1 MLSKSEIKLLE
12 KKFDFRPRKRLG
24 QNFLIDGN
32 IKNKLLEAA
41 GLGKNDTVLEIGP
54 GLGQLT
60 FDISSLA
67 GNVVAVEFDK
77 KIFAILEDM
86 AKGRNNIR
94 LVHQDFL
101 KTDLGGIIPGGK
113 KAKVI
118 SNLPYYISTPIILK
132 MLENKGRVESAL
144 LTLQA
149 EVANRLS
156 ARPNTKQYGSLTLFA
171 SFHAEIKKLFSIK
184 KNSFYPVPQ
193 VDSAVI
199 LLKPRTE
206 PPVRVR
212 DEATLLELIRAG
224 FSSRRKT
231 FINALLAKNF
241 KGLSRNTIQKILHES
256 GISGNVRAEALSLQD
271 FAVISDQI
279 ARFLQR

>member
-1 MLSKSEIKLLE
+1 
-12 KKFDFRPRKRLG
+12 
-24 QNFLIDGN
+24 
-32 IKNKLLEAA
+32 LLEAA
-41 GLGKNDTVLEIGP
+41 YLGKNDTVLEIGA

-60 FDISSLA
+60 FDISA
-67 GNVVAVEFDK
+67 RVMDVIAVEFDK
-77 KIFAILEDM
+77 KIFSILKDLT
-86 AKGRNNIR
+86 KGRNNIQ

-101 KTDLGGIIPGGK
+101 KTDLRSIIPGGRK
-113 KAKVI
+113 VKVI

-132 MLENKGRVESAL
+132 MLENKWCVESAL

-149 EVANRLS
+149 EVADRLS
-156 ARPNTKQYGSLTLFA
+156 AEPGTKQYGSLTLFA

-193 VDSAVI
+193 VNSAVI

-206 PPVRVR
+206 PPVKVR
-212 DEATLLELIRAG
+212 DEETLLELIRAG

-231 FINALLAKNF
+231 LINALVAKNF
-241 KGLSRNTIQKILHES
+241 KELSKNTIQKILHES
-256 GISGNVRAEALSLQD
+256 GISENIRAEALSLQD

-279 ARFLQR
+279 

>member
-1 MLSKSEIKLLE
+1 MLSKSGIKSLE
-12 KKFDFRPRKRLG
+12 KKFGFRPQKRLG

-41 GLGKNDTVLEIGP
+41 GLEKSDTVLEIGP

-60 FDISSLA
+60 FDIAAAVKDVL
-67 GNVVAVEFDK
+67 AVEFDK
-77 KIFAILEDM
+77 KIFSIL
-86 AKGRNNIR
+86 KGLAEGRSNIR

-101 KTDLGGIIPGGK
+101 KTDIRSIIPGGSK
-113 KAKVI
+113 VKVI

-132 MLENKGRVESAL
+132 LLENKVCIDSAL

-149 EVANRLS
+149 EVAARLS
-156 ARPNTKQYGSLTLFA
+156 AAPNTKQYGSLTLFA

-184 KNSFYPVPQ
+184 KNSFYPVPK

-199 LLKPRTE
+199 MLKPRTD
-206 PPVRVR
+206 PPVRVA
-212 DEATLLELIRAG
+212 DENVLLELIRAG

-231 FINALLAKNF
+231 LINALLAKDF
-241 KGLSRNTIQKILHES
+241 RGLSRNTIQKILHES
-256 GISGNVRAEALSLQD
+256 GISENVRAEALSLHD
-271 FAVISDQI
+271 FAAISDRI
-279 ARFLQR
+279 SLL

>member
-1 MLSKSEIKLLE
+1 MLSKSEIKSLE
-12 KKFDFRPRKRLG
+12 KKFGFRPQKRLG

-32 IKNKLLEAA
+32 IKNKLLKAA
-41 GLGKNDTVLEIGP
+41 GLEKDDTVLEIGP

-60 FDISSLA
+60 FDISA
-67 GNVVAVEFDK
+67 RVMDVIAVEFDK
-77 KIFAILEDM
+77 KIFSILKDL
-86 AKGRNNIR
+86 AKDRSNIQ

-101 KTDLGGIIPGGK
+101 KTDLRSIIPAGR

-132 MLENKGRVESAL
+132 MLENKGCVESAL

-149 EVANRLS
+149 EVADRLL
-156 ARPNTKQYGSLTLFA
+156 APPNTKQYGSLTLFA

-206 PPVRVR
+206 PPVKVR

-231 FINALLAKNF
+231 LINALSAKNF
-241 KGLSRNTIQKILHES
+241 RELSKNTIQKILHES
-256 GISGNVRAEALSLQD
+256 GISENVRAEALSLHD
-271 FAVISDQI
+271 FAIISDSI
-279 ARFLQR
+279 SRL